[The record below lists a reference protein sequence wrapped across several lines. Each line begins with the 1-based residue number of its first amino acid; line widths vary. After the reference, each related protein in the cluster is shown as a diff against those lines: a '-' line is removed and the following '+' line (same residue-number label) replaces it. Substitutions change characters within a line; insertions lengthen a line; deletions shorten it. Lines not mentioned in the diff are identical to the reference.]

1 MATSIYASPVEDKLD
16 PKARNPFAIP
26 LQPALEAEEKISSWE
41 IVLSPEA
48 VALGLTVFGAA
59 DGKTDPGLIEDDR
72 AIGPVWL
79 GIDPAFFSDP
89 VFEAAGKFL
98 SFEVFYETDA
108 TPPREDNRTLIIQVA
123 NL

>member
-1 MATSIYASPVEDKLD
+1 MATSIYASPVGEKID
-16 PKARNPFAIP
+16 PKARKPFIIP
-26 LQPALEAEEKISSWE
+26 LQPVLEDGEEIASWE

-48 VALGLTVFGAA
+48 VALGLKVFGTA

-79 GIDPAFFSDP
+79 GVDPAFFDDP
-89 VFEAAGKFL
+89 VFEAAGRFL

-108 TPPREDNRTLIIQVA
+108 TPPIEDNRTLIIQVA